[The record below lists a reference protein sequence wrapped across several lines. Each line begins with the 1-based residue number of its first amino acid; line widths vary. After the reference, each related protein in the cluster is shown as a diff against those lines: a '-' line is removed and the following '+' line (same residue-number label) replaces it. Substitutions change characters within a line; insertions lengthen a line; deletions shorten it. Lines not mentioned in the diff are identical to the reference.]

1 MSAPQATAGRV
12 TGTRDQRAATDT
24 RRPRVAPIVRALT
37 QIEGPRLLRHPAFV
51 AGVTLSVFFSIMM
64 VKDNVGGAYQLLMG
78 AAIVPLAAGTLL
90 AANLAALR
98 SLRSDTIELQG
109 PLPARP
115 VATTLAHLL
124 SIAWAAAAAVVF
136 VATAYVLTG
145 ATDGIEVDAVGRT
158 AIPSAFELAQGP
170 ATVAVAG
177 AAGVAL
183 ARVVPHLAASALL
196 AIVLLAGNL
205 LLSSMSRDTGLAW
218 FAPVVNTADV
228 GPDTVWPCYR
238 PVEPGCEVLGF
249 HTVSAG
255 WHLLY
260 LAGLLGVL
268 VALALIPDHERR
280 LASRIGAVGLCA
292 VVVAGVLQIP

>member
-1 MSAPQATAGRV
+1 MSAPQITAGRV
-12 TGTRDQRAATDT
+12 TRTRDQHAATAAT
-24 RRPRVAPIVRALT
+24 RPRIPPIVRVLT
-37 QIEGPRLLRHPAFV
+37 RIEGPRLLCHPVFA
-51 AGVTLSVFFSIMM
+51 AGGVLSAFFSIMM
-64 VKDNVGGAYQLLMG
+64 VKDNVGGAYQTLMG

-98 SLRSDTIELQG
+98 SLRSDTSELQES
-109 PLPARP
+109 LPARP
-115 VATTLAHLL
+115 VATTITHLL
-124 SIAWAAAAAVVF
+124 SIAWAVAAASLF
-136 VATAYVLTG
+136 VAAAYVLTG
-145 ATDGIEVDAVGRT
+145 ATDGVEVDAMGRS
-158 AIPSAFELAQGP
+158 AVPSAFELAQGP

-249 HTVSAG
+249 HTVNAG

-268 VALALIPDHERR
+268 VALALIRDQERR
-280 LASRIGAVGLCA
+280 LASRIGVVGICA